1 MSSLF
6 TKRTDLSVFYT
17 LFNKDIIE
25 DDETP
30 ALSSSDDLI
39 SFIIGGTPFQ
49 TLKSN
54 FAYWPK
60 TRLSQLIRAKTKNE
74 MLKFCDKIIFCEI
87 SMQPKKYIFLRN
99 GRNFNSVLDKY
110 KIFIYT
116 NRCKFY
122 VTIYVN

>member
-30 ALSSSDDLI
+30 GLSSSDDLI
-39 SFIIGGTPFQ
+39 CFIIGGTQFQ

-74 MLKFCDKIIFCEI
+74 MLKFCDKIIFCET

-110 KIFIYT
+110 KHFIYST
-116 NRCKFY
+116 K
-122 VTIYVN
+122 